1 MTIEKKS
8 WYKSKTKWAAIL
20 LGGGVVLTTVGGVLN
35 GSIEFMTGIKALVP
49 QIAIILAVFGVRDLP
64 FINRK

>member
-1 MTIEKKS
+1 MTIDKKP
-8 WYKSKTKWAAIL
+8 WYKSKTKWSAIL
-20 LGGGVVLTTVGGVLN
+20 LGGSVVLATVGGVLS
-35 GSIEFMTGIKALVP
+35 GSIEFMTGIKALIP